1 MQTKSI
7 YKVPNGKL
15 IKIFLDY
22 NSESNTIASIQISG
36 DFFAYPEE
44 SIHQLEEQLKGK
56 QLEKNGLYD
65 LINSFVQKNKV
76 EFIGINPESLT
87 EAVMRCQ
94 L

>member
-65 LINSFVQKNKV
+65 FINSFVQKNKV

>member
-1 MQTKSI
+1 MKAKSI

-22 NSESNTIASIQISG
+22 NLESNTISSIQISG

-44 SIHQLEEQLKGK
+44 SIHKLEEQLKGK
-56 QLEKNGLYD
+56 QIEKNELYEI
-65 LINSFVQKNKV
+65 INSFVKENKV

-87 EAVMRCQ
+87 HAVMECQ

>member
-56 QLEKNGLYD
+56 QMEKKELYD
-65 LINSFVQKNKV
+65 LINSFVKKNKV

>member
-1 MQTKSI
+1 MQAKSI

-15 IKIFLDY
+15 IKIFLEY
-22 NSESNTIASIQISG
+22 NSESNTITSIQISG

-56 QLEKNGLYD
+56 PIEKNGLYEI
-65 LINSFVQKNKV
+65 INSFVKENNV
-76 EFIGINPESLT
+76 EFIGLNPESLT
-87 EAVMRCQ
+87 DAVMGCQ

>member
-1 MQTKSI
+1 MQAKSI

-15 IKIFLDY
+15 IKIFLEY
-22 NSESNTIASIQISG
+22 NSESNTILSIQISG

-44 SIHQLEEQLKGK
+44 SIHLLEKQLKGK
-56 QLEKNGLYD
+56 QIEKNRIYAI
-65 LINSFVQKNKV
+65 INSFVKDNKV

-87 EAVMRCQ
+87 NAVMECQ